1 MKRRGLCKHTIH
13 TPLIRPIVRIIPIH
27 RIALHIDDMRL
38 EISTTTFTLTA
49 ILTAVK
55 KQQSFADWRVVD
67 SANEKVVLEFQRA
80 TLGEKETVRQL
91 EAQIAD
97 EQIREKLEKDFGEI
111 RNRLVDLALAP
122 IIKA

>member
-1 MKRRGLCKHTIH
+1 
-13 TPLIRPIVRIIPIH
+13 
-27 RIALHIDDMRL
+27 MRL
-38 EISTTTFTLTA
+38 EISTSIFTPTA

-55 KQQSFADWRVVD
+55 KQQSFADWRVAD
-67 SANEKVVLEFQRA
+67 TYGEKIVLEFQCA
-80 TLGEKETVRQL
+80 TVGEQEAVSKL

>member
-1 MKRRGLCKHTIH
+1 M
-13 TPLIRPIVRIIPIH
+13 
-27 RIALHIDDMRL
+27 
-38 EISTTTFTLTA
+38 
-49 ILTAVK
+49 
-55 KQQSFADWRVVD
+55 
-67 SANEKVVLEFQRA
+67 LEFQRA